1 MSVQILAGLPNLSTP
16 LFMLLELDEP
26 LLQRIY
32 QLEPDPR
39 PEALF
44 ADTELGTHVEQGPWL
59 IQLTPDSPLL
69 SAYRQAPEQWPGVL
83 LSSGRPVDELLA
95 HLRAMLVVQF
105 EGERKGILRYYDP
118 QVASYLFA
126 ATEAVITW
134 LGPIEQLFWHG
145 PTWADRSENISHWR
159 SLRSESTNHGAPPK
173 GRLIL
178 DRMQIAALE
187 QQQLEAFAYERWQEH
202 SHAEFNQILG
212 YMQQGIASGF
222 DDEKSLGAYLEAR
235 LTYPQHLSH
244 PQIASGQ
251 VQFRLQQLQSWL
263 EATPAP
269 SESQG

>member
-16 LFMLLELDEP
+16 LLMLLELDEP
-26 LLQRIY
+26 LLRRIY

-44 ADTELGTHVEQGPWL
+44 ADTELGAHVEQGPWL
-59 IQLTPDSPLL
+59 IQLMPDSPLL
-69 SAYRQAPEQWPGVL
+69 SAYRQAPEQWPGLL

-105 EGERKGILRYYDP
+105 EGERKGILRFYDP
-118 QVASYLFA
+118 RVASYLFA
-126 ATEAVITW
+126 ATEAVTTW
-134 LGPIEQLFWHG
+134 LGPIEQLFWYG
-145 PTWADRSENISHWR
+145 STWPDRSENISHWH
-159 SLRSESTNHGAPPK
+159 SLRSESTHHGVPPD
-173 GRLIL
+173 GGLIL
-178 DRMQIAALE
+178 DRTQIAALE
-187 QQQLEAFAYERWQEH
+187 RQQLESFAYEFWQGH
-202 SHAEFNQILG
+202 SQTEFNQILG
-212 YMQQGIASGF
+212 YLQQGLASGF

-235 LTYPQHLSH
+235 LTYPQHLGH

-269 SESQG
+269 SEIQG

>member
-1 MSVQILAGLPNLSTP
+1 MSVQIISGLPNLSTP
-16 LFMLLELDEP
+16 LYMLLELDEP

-32 QLEPDPR
+32 QLEPDPS

-44 ADTELGTHVEQGPWL
+44 ADTELDAHIEQGPWL
-59 IQLTPDSPLL
+59 TQVTPDSPLL

-145 PTWADRSENISHWR
+145 ATWADRSEHISHWR

-173 GRLIL
+173 GKLIL

-187 QQQLEAFAYERWQEH
+187 RQQLEAFAYERWQEH
-202 SHAEFNQILG
+202 SQAEFNQILG
-212 YMQQGIASGF
+212 YLQQGLASGF
-222 DDEKSLGAYLEAR
+222 DDEKGLGAYLEAR

-244 PQIASGQ
+244 PQIASGP

>member
-1 MSVQILAGLPNLSTP
+1 MSVQIISGLPNLSAP
-16 LFMLLELDEP
+16 LYMLLELDEP

-32 QLEPDPR
+32 QLEPDPS

-44 ADTELGTHVEQGPWL
+44 ADTELDAHIEQGPWL
-59 IQLTPDSPLL
+59 IQLTPDSPWL

-83 LSSGRPVDELLA
+83 LSSGQPSDELLA
-95 HLRAMLVVQF
+95 HLRAMLIVQF

-126 ATEAVITW
+126 ATEIVNTW

-145 PTWADRSENISHWR
+145 STWADRSENIRHWH
-159 SLRSESTNHGAPPK
+159 SLGSEPTNPGGAPN

-178 DRMQIAALE
+178 DKMQMAALE
-187 QQQLEAFAYERWQEH
+187 RQQLEAFAYECWQEH
-202 SHAEFNQILG
+202 SDAGFAQVLD
-212 YMQQGIASGF
+212 YLQQGLAAGF
-222 DDEKSLGAYLEAR
+222 DDEKSLHAYLDVR

-251 VQFRLQQLQSWL
+251 VQLRLQQLRSWL
-263 EATPAP
+263 EGTPATT
-269 SESQG
+269 ESQG